1 MIPVSVNLVSISAL
15 NMSNLSLGV
24 NSQFLKVFALIH
36 MSDSRWKS
44 PSPVRG
50 DRPFVMGVYQAPEA
64 MTAKKPTQKSDVY
77 SFGVVLLELLTGRS
91 PFQQLSAGEL
101 DLVSWMR
108 ASLQEKKALTEI
120 FDPCL
125 LKGNTQES
133 KLIETL
139 QVHR

>member
-1 MIPVSVNLVSISAL
+1 
-15 NMSNLSLGV
+15 
-24 NSQFLKVFALIH
+24 
-36 MSDSRWKS
+36 
-44 PSPVRG
+44 
-50 DRPFVMGVYQAPEA
+50 MGVYQAPET

-108 ASLQEKKALTEI
+108 ASLHEKKALTEI
-120 FDPCL
+120 FDPL
-125 LKGNTQES
+125 LIKGNSHES

-139 QVHR
+139 QVLLQLSHRTT